1 MGFGSM
7 FSKILFWA
15 LMVSGVAMTTIDAG
29 LSVEWI
35 ALQTNAGRVYPH
47 FPLILAFVVASI
59 TSGMGAIVT
68 NPSSWYYV
76 LTGGK
81 KIASIDD
88 PMERGMCVLG
98 IGFLA
103 IFLITG
109 VGSAIAIDVVSNYYK
124 TRNWPFA
131 IAIVFGGDI
140 CFLIANVV
148 YQMLNSR
155 PAMKVGR

>member
-1 MGFGSM
+1 MGFGAA

-15 LMVSGVAMTTIDAG
+15 LMVSGVAMTVIDAG

-59 TSGMGAIVT
+59 TSGMGAVVT

-81 KIASIDD
+81 KVASIDD

-98 IGFLA
+98 IGFLGM
-103 IFLITG
+103 FLITG
-109 VGSAIAIDVVSNYYK
+109 VGAAISIDVISNYHK

-131 IAIVFGGDI
+131 LAIVFGGDI

-148 YQMLNSR
+148 HQMGGSR
-155 PAMKVGR
+155 PIMKSPR